1 MRDRGQL
8 IKPGA
13 LLSMSWEEIWA
24 KYEGQIIR
32 EQSKKGVK
40 LDADDLMMQTYM

>member
-1 MRDRGQL
+1 
-8 IKPGA
+8 
-13 LLSMSWEEIWA
+13 MSWEEIWA